1 MTQDEVRELLNT
13 FMIAVSKLVDAKSSG
28 YVRSEICE
36 VRFIDDLNVYV
47 RPYSDVSTPTHI
59 SPSIVDDLDDGD
71 IRIPNIS
78 GHALVAGDAVEILY
92 TTNIEDAVIVRKVVY
107 DPVDPGGGGGGGG
120 GDIEPYTSNP
130 HMDGTA
136 SPGSSS
142 KYSRGDHVH
151 PTDTSR
157 MAANLKG
164 AAGGVAEL
172 DASGK
177 VPSSQLPGFVDDV
190 IEGYLHSGKFYE
202 EAAHTTE
209 IAAEAGKIYVDL
221 ATEKTYRWSGSAY
234 VEISSSLA
242 LGETSSTAY
251 RGDRGKAAYDHSQLT
266 SGNPHN
272 VTKSDVG
279 LGNVDNTSDSTKKS
293 NFTGSIADG
302 NTGFVTG
309 DDVYDALGA
318 TKDYIDTAIEN
329 ITGTV
334 KTASGIIA
342 PNATTTT
349 VSFSGTFINAYATMG
364 GSIVVVDIS
373 IGASSV
379 TFTVANEPSAAITCV
394 VAYI

>member
-151 PTDTSR
+151 PVDTSR
-157 MAANLKG
+157 ASASELSSLSTTVSNKVDKVSGKGLSTNDYTTAEKNKLAAFG
-164 AAGGVAEL
+164 
-172 DASGK
+172 DASTYALKSEITG
-177 VPSSQLPGFVDDV
+177 VYRYIGSVASASLLP
-190 IEGYLHSGKFYE
+190 
-202 EAAHTTE
+202 
-209 IAAEAGKIYVDL
+209 
-221 ATEKTYRWSGSAY
+221 
-234 VEISSSLA
+234 
-242 LGETSSTAY
+242 
-251 RGDRGKAAYDHSQLT
+251 T
-266 SGNPHN
+266 SGQ
-272 VTKSDVG
+272 TIG
-279 LGNVDNTSDSTKKS
+279 
-293 NFTGSIADG
+293 
-302 NTGFVTG
+302 
-309 DDVYDALGA
+309 DVYDIA
-318 TKDYIDTAIEN
+318 
-329 ITGTV
+329 
-334 KTASGIIA
+334 TASVYGGPGMNVAWNGTSWDPLGEIFTITSIS
-342 PNATTTT
+342 NAT
-349 VSFSGTFINAYATMG
+349 IDI
-364 GSIVVVDIS
+364 IV
-373 IGASSV
+373 AS
-379 TFTVANEPSAAITCV
+379 
-394 VAYI
+394 